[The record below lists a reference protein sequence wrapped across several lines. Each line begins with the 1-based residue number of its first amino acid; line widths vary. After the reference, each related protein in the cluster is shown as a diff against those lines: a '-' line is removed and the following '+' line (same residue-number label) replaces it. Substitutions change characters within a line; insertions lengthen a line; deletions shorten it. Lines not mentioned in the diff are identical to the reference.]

1 MKETLPKSE
10 ATKILTRIIIFTET
24 FLVPFIVMILDIVT
38 DVLVVMNYAYVAF
51 LALDEERETF
61 ALELTNYQFTE
72 SLSYLQRFCY
82 SLAFLLIPWFFYAL
96 EFINSP
102 MRKSKTAER
111 MNDKNSCFLWI
122 FVKLYI
128 VFRSMLLII
137 FWPIAQLLMKVTSLK
152 L

>member
-10 ATKILTRIIIFTET
+10 ASKILKRIIIFTET

-38 DVLVVMNYAYVAF
+38 DILVVINPAYIAF
-51 LALDEERETF
+51 LAMDEERETS

-72 SLSYLQRFCY
+72 SLNYLQRLCY

-102 MRKSKTAER
+102 MTKSKTAEQI
-111 MNDKNSCFLWI
+111 NDKNSCLLWI
-122 FVKLYI
+122 FGK
-128 VFRSMLLII
+128 F
-137 FWPIAQLLMKVTSLK
+137 
-152 L
+152 